1 MMRPKRN
8 RYRRDP
14 RRVGGP
20 IHWVRFLFVLALI
33 MGAVLGLSA
42 ALARAYGAL
51 LDAPVLTVDTVD
63 IRGANKLERKVILD
77 ALGVPKG
84 ISMLKL
90 RMGVLAARVEKL
102 PWVRSARM
110 DLEPSGRLIVTIDER
125 KPKAVIMGVRPLLM
139 DEDGV
144 LFLEVK
150 PEAHTE
156 LPYVTKVGDKKPVLG
171 DRLPEP
177 FLHAFQELLEA
188 VEGSPGLGLRFVS
201 EILWDPLEGMTIF
214 ANPKGTRIHLGVGDF
229 TKKIKRLRSVLQAV
243 ERRTG
248 LEVLEAVDLS
258 YPDRA
263 YIQGRFPKP
272 QGV

>member
-1 MMRPKRN
+1 MRPKRN
-8 RYRRDP
+8 QYRRDP

-20 IHWVRFLFVLALI
+20 IHWVGFLFVLALI

-42 ALARAYGAL
+42 ALAKAYGAL

-63 IRGANKLERKVILD
+63 IRGVSKLDRKAVLD

-84 ISMLKL
+84 INMLRL
-90 RMGVLAARVEKL
+90 RLDVLAARLEKL
-102 PWVRSARM
+102 PWVRSARV
-110 DLEPSGRLIVTIDER
+110 DLEPSGRLIVTIEER
-125 KPKAVIMGVRPLLM
+125 KPRAVIMGLRPLLM

-156 LPYVTKVGDKKPVLG
+156 LPYVTKVGNKKPALG
-171 DRLPEP
+171 DRLPAS
-177 FLHAFQELLEA
+177 FLKAFQELLEA
-188 VEGSPGLGLRFVS
+188 LEGSPGLGLRFVS

-214 ANPKGTRIHLGVGDF
+214 ANPKGTRIHLGAGDY
-229 TKKIKRLRSVLQAV
+229 TRKIHRLRLVLRAV

-248 LEVLEAVDLS
+248 LDVLEAVDLS

>member
-20 IHWVRFLFVLALI
+20 IHWALVLLVLGSI
-33 MGAVLGLSA
+33 MAGVVGLSA

-51 LDAPVLTVDTVD
+51 LDAPVLTVDAVD
-63 IRGANKLERKVILD
+63 IRGATKLQRTVILD

-84 ISMLKL
+84 TNMLRL
-90 RMGVLAARVEKL
+90 RLNVLAARLEKL
-102 PWVRSARM
+102 PWVRSARV
-110 DLEPSGRLIVTIDER
+110 DLEPSGRLLVTLDER
-125 KPKAVIMGVRPLLM
+125 KPKAVVMGMRPYLM

-156 LPYVTKVGDKKPVLG
+156 LPYVTKVGDKKPALG
-171 DRLPEP
+171 DRLPAS
-177 FLHAFQELLEA
+177 FLKAFQELLEA
-188 VEGSPGLGLRFVS
+188 VEGSPGFGVRFVS

-214 ANPKGTRIHLGVGDF
+214 ANPKGTRIHLGAGEYAR
-229 TKKIKRLRSVLQAV
+229 KMRRLGAVLKAA

-248 LEVLEAVDLS
+248 LDVLEAVDLS

-263 YIQGRFPKP
+263 YIQGRFQKP